1 MILVE
6 NKYSTSQ
13 VARIIG
19 VHPNTVR
26 LYEDLGLISKP
37 LRKPNGYRVF
47 SDIHIDEF
55 RLARIAFHIEVL
67 QSGLRKRM
75 IEVVKLSAKGD
86 YQKAIDSAYAYIRT
100 TEIEISNANEAAEI
114 TNALLQNAIQV
125 DELKMK
131 RRDVLELLGLTVDT
145 VRSWEMNGLV
155 RIKHKENGY
164 RVCDFE
170 DINKLKIIRTLRC
183 ANYSLSSILRMM
195 NAISLDEKIDTK
207 RILNMPNEKEDIIS
221 VCDRLIVSL
230 SAAKENAE
238 TIIAMLNEIKE
249 KYQNP
254 PL

>member
-75 IEVVKLSAKGD
+75 IEVVKLS
-86 YQKAIDSAYAYIRT
+86 
-100 TEIEISNANEAAEI
+100 EIGRASCRE
-114 TNALLQNAIQV
+114 
-125 DELKMK
+125 
-131 RRDVLELLGLTVDT
+131 
-145 VRSWEMNGLV
+145 
-155 RIKHKENGY
+155 
-164 RVCDFE
+164 RV
-170 DINKLKIIRTLRC
+170 
-183 ANYSLSSILRMM
+183 
-195 NAISLDEKIDTK
+195 
-207 RILNMPNEKEDIIS
+207 
-221 VCDRLIVSL
+221 
-230 SAAKENAE
+230 
-238 TIIAMLNEIKE
+238 
-249 KYQNP
+249 
-254 PL
+254 